1 MSTNCIKWPIF
12 YFIERKSFSSATYA
26 VFPPKHGP
34 TVETGIYG
42 GPEFSI
48 LFVCVFFLPRT
59 GLKSVFEGTVME
71 VDDDS
76 NLPRSVM
83 KYELEDKERLCAVRL
98 ICQVS
103 VCSPSDI
110 LPSRIPTLITGQRAF
125 CSHDLHSGI
134 LGPCHSGYGPLC
146 RIPLCRIPLCRVPVC
161 RFFFFCVTVCRVSIC
176 RLRKFCACWLA
187 NRTYGCNDCS

>member
-110 LPSRIPTLITGQRAF
+110 LPSRIPHTNHWPTSFLFTRPSQWNSRPLSLRLRATLPNSTLPNSTLPSA
-125 CSHDLHSGI
+125 SL
-134 LGPCHSGYGPLC
+134 PN
-146 RIPLCRIPLCRVPVC
+146 
-161 RFFFFCVTVCRVSIC
+161 FFFFLRDSLPRVNLPTSKILC
-176 RLRKFCACWLA
+176 LLVGQQNLWL
-187 NRTYGCNDCS
+187 